1 MIGFRTDLS
10 RTIAPQLIF
19 QREAARTVPEMR
31 TAHYFSLSIRNLPV
45 RSAKII
51 SRHLVGVAVRAL
63 RQTCQRRL
71 LRSTPL

>member
-31 TAHYFSLSIRNLPV
+31 TAHYFSIRNLPV
-45 RSAKII
+45 RLSKNFLPFG
-51 SRHLVGVAVRAL
+51 RRVAVRTFRAKL
-63 RQTCQRRL
+63 NKRRL
-71 LRSTPL
+71 IALTPL